1 MKKFSY
7 YIDEKVS
14 LWRRSY
20 FSVEADSAEEADQI
34 ARESI
39 GEKEVNLEFDI
50 DDSEYLYDT
59 EENITPEENG
69 GLSTLELFSDDET
82 LIYSNGE

>member
-7 YIDEKVS
+7 YIDEKVN
-14 LWRRSY
+14 
-20 FSVEADSAEEADQI
+20 QI
-34 ARESI
+34 AKELI
-39 GEKEVNLEFDI
+39 GEKDVNLEFDI

-59 EENITPEENG
+59 EENITPEENS
-69 GLSTLELFSDDET
+69 GLSTLELFSDDDI